1 MQVGSDERNENVK
14 QNENENINSYPDC
27 SAAQVGGGDE
37 ALYAIAN
44 AGLNQL
50 S

>member
-1 MQVGSDERNENVK
+1 VQVGSDERNENVK

-37 ALYAIAN
+37 ALYAIAH
-44 AGLNQL
+44 
-50 S
+50 